1 MKFPQFLSR
10 LLPKPFRLKD
20 ESFARTVHP
29 SREDLEGFLLGGL
42 PEGDNLRVILHLL
55 PGCPRCRKVTAG
67 IWRIGKDGP
76 EELEESGS
84 FRYDGMLQR
93 VFANAR
99 EVHANLVSEREE
111 ARGLLAELSGVPFER
126 RRLLVFA
133 DPRFRSWGLCEL
145 LLAESGE
152 RRPDD
157 PREAE
162 DLADLAVT
170 VAEGLEPAAVP
181 ARVMEDLRARAWGT
195 LADARRSRGDFNGA
209 EKAFARAEEHL
220 GRGTEDLLE
229 RARLLGFLAS
239 LRGAQGRLD
248 EAGRFLDR
256 AAAIYRRAGQS
267 HLLGCALLQK
277 GYVRLSAG
285 DPGAALAFL
294 WQGLELAEPERDPR
308 LVAEGRV
315 VIVSLLE
322 KVRRARRAV
331 G

>member
-1 MKFPQFLSR
+1 MTTFQFLSR
-10 LLPKPFRLKD
+10 LVPKRLFRWD
-20 ESFARTVHP
+20 GNIVQRTNHP

-42 PEGDNLRVILHLL
+42 PEEEGLRVILHLL
-55 PGCPRCRKVTAG
+55 PGCARCRKVTAAL
-67 IWRIGKDGP
+67 WRIGEAAP
-76 EELEESGS
+76 EEAEGA
-84 FRYDGMLQR
+84 RYDGMLER

-99 EVHANLVSEREE
+99 EVHASLVSGRAE
-111 ARGLLAELSGVPFER
+111 ARELLAELSGVPFER

-133 DPRFRSWGLCEL
+133 DPRFRSWGLCEI
-145 LLAESGE
+145 LLAASGE

-170 VAEGLEPAAVP
+170 VAQGLEPAGVPPAV
-181 ARVMEDLRARAWGT
+181 VEDLRARSWGV
-195 LADARRSRGDFNGA
+195 LADARRSRGDFLGA

-220 GRGTEDLLE
+220 ARGTADLLE
-229 RARLLGFLAS
+229 RARLLDFLAS
-239 LRGAQGRLD
+239 LRNAQGRFD
-248 EAGRFLDR
+248 EAVRFLDR
-256 AAAIYRRAGQS
+256 TVAIYRRAGQS
-267 HLLGCALLQK
+267 HLLGRALLQK

-294 WQGLELAEPERDPR
+294 WQGLELASPERDPR
-308 LVAEGRV
+308 LVLEARV